1 MSPGVARECLTTR
14 SALAAALPLLARHA
28 VVCANGHI
36 SRWACALGDRS
47 DQFYM
52 IGSMGLASSIGL
64 GIALVA
70 PERPVCVIDGDGNLL
85 MNLGS
90 LAMVGALA
98 PPRFLHLVLDNGA
111 YASTGNQASISRR
124 VALEEIARAAGY
136 RCTAR
141 VRDAGALL
149 DRLARF
155 AVVNGPALLLIE
167 TVPDDGDPAPRIP
180 LTPRALAARMR
191 LALTAGNSR
200 AHAERS

>member
-1 MSPGVARECLTTR
+1 VSSGVAGECLTTR
-14 SALAAALPLLARHA
+14 SALAAALPWLTRHA

-36 SRWACALGDRS
+36 SRWACALGDRP

-98 PPRFLHLVLDNGA
+98 PQRFLHLVLDNGA
-111 YASTGNQASISRR
+111 YASTGNQATISRR

-141 VRDAGALL
+141 VRDAEALVEWL
-149 DRLARF
+149 GRF
-155 AVVNGPALLLIE
+155 AVASGPALLLIE
-167 TVPDDGDPAPRIP
+167 TVPDDGGPAPRIP
-180 LTPRALAARMR
+180 LATRALAARMQA
-191 LALTAGNSR
+191 ALTAGNSSAR
-200 AHAERS
+200 AERS